1 MRKSV
6 CVAIVSLLM
15 ASAAG
20 AQIHGDQ
27 PDQEGVGGTPP
38 NPLRAGRF
46 ELTPILSTQFYNG
59 ALAVNVGASF
69 GYMISRSH
77 QLGGTFIYGNTVRES
92 QTVRRRNNAVR
103 QLMEDA
109 VGPTTGQILAGMSSL
124 SGTGLPSQR
133 GWGASLTGF
142 YRYNVPVE
150 RRKVHPFFSLFGGR
164 DFHNG
169 FDYSEV
175 GGAVGARKALSP
187 RLALTAQYGYS
198 FLFSNGQTY
207 RRNGASVGLSMFVG
221 R

>member
-1 MRKSV
+1 MRRSV
-6 CVAIVSLLM
+6 CVAIASLLI

-20 AQIHGDQ
+20 AQIHGDR
-27 PDQEGVGGTPP
+27 PDPEGVGGVPL

-46 ELTPILSTQFYNG
+46 ELTPILSTQYYNG
-59 ALAVNVGASF
+59 ALAVKVGASF
-69 GYMISRSH
+69 GYLITRSQ

-92 QTVRRRNNAVR
+92 QTARLRNSAVRRKI
-103 QLMEDA
+103 ED
-109 VGPTTGQILAGMSSL
+109 VISPTPGQVLAGISDP
-124 SGTGLPSQR
+124 TRIGLPSQR

-142 YRYNVPVE
+142 YRYNIPVE
-150 RRKVHPFFSLFGGR
+150 HRRVRPFLSIFGGR

-175 GGAVGARKALSP
+175 GGAIGARRALSP

-198 FLFSNGQTY
+198 LLFSHGQTY
-207 RRNGASVGLSMFVG
+207 HRNGASVGLSAFVG

>member
-1 MRKSV
+1 MRKLV

-15 ASAAG
+15 ASAAE
-20 AQIHGDQ
+20 AQIHGDR
-27 PDQEGVGGTPP
+27 PDQEGVGGTAL

-46 ELTPILSTQFYNG
+46 ELTPILSTQFYG
-59 ALAVNVGASF
+59 GGLAINVGASF

-92 QTVRRRNNAVR
+92 QTVRPRNNAV
-103 QLMEDA
+103 QKLIENGT
-109 VGPTTGQILAGMSSL
+109 GPTAEQVLAGMSNL
-124 SGTGLPSQR
+124 SNVGYPSRR

-142 YRYNVPVE
+142 YRFNVPVE
-150 RRKVHPFFSLFGGR
+150 HRKVRPYLSIFGGR

-175 GGAVGARKALSP
+175 GGALGARRAISP
-187 RLALTAQYGYS
+187 RVALTAQYGYS
-198 FLFSNGQTY
+198 LLFSNGQTY
-207 RRNGASVGLSMFVG
+207 RRNGVSFGLSVFVG

>member
-1 MRKSV
+1 MRRSV
-6 CVAIVSLLM
+6 CVAVLSLVV

-20 AQIHGDQ
+20 AQVQGDR
-27 PDQEGVGGTPP
+27 PDQEVMGRL

-46 ELTPILSTQFYNG
+46 ELTPILSAQFSG
-59 ALAVNVGASF
+59 GGLAVNVGASF
-69 GYMISRSH
+69 GYLITASH

-92 QTVRRRNNAVR
+92 QTARLRNSAVRR
-103 QLMEDA
+103 EIESA
-109 VGPTTGQILAGMSSL
+109 VGSTTGQVLAGISDPTMI
-124 SGTGLPSQR
+124 GVPWQR

-150 RRKVHPFFSLFGGR
+150 RRKVRPFLSIFGGR
-164 DFHNG
+164 DFHDG
-169 FDYSEV
+169 FNYSEL

-198 FLFSNGQTY
+198 LLFSNGQTY
-207 RRNGASVGLSMFVG
+207 RRNGAYIGVSAFVG